1 MMNVYE
7 QLWNML
13 EHCGRVEGVQ
23 IHGACG
29 VIDVSS
35 TVTAVADWTVWQ
47 DLQQAAVTVDSGD
60 LTWWSRHDFDAQS
73 CGDSQPR

>member
-13 EHCGRVEGVQ
+13 EHCGRVEGVL
-23 IHGACG
+23 HGACG

-35 TVTAVADWTVWQ
+35 S
-47 DLQQAAVTVDSGD
+47 VTVDSVD
-60 LTWWSRHDFDAQS
+60 LVK
-73 CGDSQPR
+73 PP